1 MAEAWPTAA
10 KVLEYQHGHMPM
22 FFETLCVKVKL
33 KFSVPRAGLEMPSIF
48 CSTQGPMLVSVVV
61 PALTACHGQASLICG
76 RRTLIPNRCRVAE
89 SATSAAQAITL
100 RNSRP
105 ARTRTAAHESLRGIR
120 RRRLVRTLPRSSRT
134 GARPAS
140 R

>member
-10 KVLEYQHGHMPM
+10 KVLEYQHGQMPM
-22 FFETLCVKVKL
+22 LLETLCVKVKL
-33 KFSVPRAGLEMPSIF
+33 KFSVPKAGLEIPSIF

-61 PALTACHGQASLICG
+61 PALIACHGQASLICG
-76 RRTLIPNRCRVAE
+76 RRTLNPNRCRVAE

-100 RNSRP
+100 RKSRP
-105 ARTRTAAHESLRGIR
+105 ARTRTAAQVSLRRIL
-120 RRRLVRTLPRSSRT
+120 RRLVRTWPRSSRT